1 VTEIIV
7 SGTFSAELY
16 GEVHAP
22 YGEFELELCA
32 ALFGEG
38 EPTPFAF
45 TTSSLSPSA
54 VSCITFRERQGK
66 YITADITPS
75 RIDDACAQLII
86 AAHSAT
92 IDDVQRRARG
102 TINPTLKHLT
112 MSARELGFGLSATFI
127 DEDSVYGAQLLV
139 LTRTEQGWRLRGG
152 WLQPRTLL
160 YDLLHTNEP
169 FDFSPLISYNITDMK
184 SSIHPQDYRPVVFS
198 DEIAGFAFLTQST
211 AQTTETIKWEDGN
224 EYPLVKVHISSA
236 SHPFFTGEEK
246 IIDTEGRVDRF
257 ASRLKAAE
265 ERKAA
270 LASKAKKA
278 AAKKA
283 AKADN

>member
-1 VTEIIV
+1 M
-7 SGTFSAELY
+7 SGS
-16 GEVHAP
+16 G
-22 YGEFELELCA
+22 
-32 ALFGEG
+32 
-38 EPTPFAF
+38 
-45 TTSSLSPSA
+45 
-54 VSCITFRERQGK
+54 R
-66 YITADITPS
+66 
-75 RIDDACAQLII
+75 
-86 AAHSAT
+86 
-92 IDDVQRRARG
+92 
-102 TINPTLKHLT
+102 HL
-112 MSARELGFGLSATFI
+112 
-127 DEDSVYGAQLLV
+127 
-139 LTRTEQGWRLRGG
+139 
-152 WLQPRTLL
+152 P
-160 YDLLHTNEP
+160 YDLLRPDYP
-169 FDFSPLISYNITDMK
+169 FDFSLLISYNITDMK

-283 AKADN
+283 AKADK